1 VRLDV
6 LVDSMPPRLRP
17 RVQGAE
23 LILGGSDLVTA
34 DADLVYQLARA
45 GGNDWRAVADGRI
58 ALDQARGLGN
68 FLDARVVDQ
77 AGNATTARIDLAAL
91 TGQQAGGC
99 AIGRSAPGAGALVLL
114 ILLVVARRRRAALA
128 GLALLLFGCGDDTQS
143 CKQDADCASLPC
155 AASSIAMCAD
165 NQLCECSSTVPLGR
179 IGQDSSLAVAGG
191 QALVSAY
198 NDTYGDLM
206 LGRVTPPGVV
216 TDWEFVDGVPDGPV
230 VLPQSMVRHGIRA
243 AGEDVGHHTAIAATP
258 DGQARI
264 AYYDA
269 TNGALKLALSAGHGW
284 TLVRVDGGPMGSAVG
299 RFIAMSLRPSD
310 QAPGIAYYA
319 DLAQPDGSHRTE
331 LRFAQAR
338 TAEPGSASDFTIT
351 VIATATLAAPV
362 AAGDLPPG
370 TGLFPAIARL
380 ADGRPV
386 IAFYDRARGNLML
399 ATAANADGASFALR
413 ILDGEDAM
421 GRDTGDVG
429 LHPALA
435 IEQGDVVSIVYGDA
449 IRDQLLYV
457 SAQGPRVELVDDG
470 FRIDGKNAAGLDQPV
485 DHFVGADNAL
495 VAGLGLWI
503 AAYQDQTSH
512 ELLTAIRGADGRW
525 TRHSLAGANPDDGAF
540 GFFTSMQR
548 TAGSAYIS
556 SYVVNQRTRPPK
568 FFVQVF
574 AQPLGPQ

>member
-1 VRLDV
+1 
-6 LVDSMPPRLRP
+6 
-17 RVQGAE
+17 
-23 LILGGSDLVTA
+23 
-34 DADLVYQLARA
+34 
-45 GGNDWRAVADGRI
+45 
-58 ALDQARGLGN
+58 
-68 FLDARVVDQ
+68 
-77 AGNATTARIDLAAL
+77 
-91 TGQQAGGC
+91 
-99 AIGRSAPGAGALVLL
+99 
-114 ILLVVARRRRAALA
+114 
-128 GLALLLFGCGDDTQS
+128 
-143 CKQDADCASLPC
+143 
-155 AASSIAMCAD
+155 
-165 NQLCECSSTVPLGR
+165 
-179 IGQDSSLAVAGG
+179 
-191 QALVSAY
+191 
-198 NDTYGDLM
+198 M

-216 TDWEFVDGVPDGPV
+216 TNWEFVDGVPDGPV
-230 VLPQSMVRHGIRA
+230 VLPQSMVRRGIRA
-243 AGEDVGHHTAIAATP
+243 AGEDVGLHTAIAATP
-258 DGQARI
+258 DGQPRI

-284 TLVRVDGGPMGSAVG
+284 TLERVDGGPMGSAVG

-319 DLAQPDGSHRTE
+319 DLPQPDGSHRIE
-331 LRFAQAR
+331 LRFAQAH
-338 TAEPGSASDFTIT
+338 TAQPGSAADFTIT
-351 VIATATLAAPV
+351 VITSANLAAPP
-362 AAGDLPPG
+362 ASDLPPG

-380 ADGRPV
+380 ADGRAV
-386 IAFYDRARGNLML
+386 VAFYDRTRGNLVL
-399 ATAANADGASFALR
+399 ATAANADGARFALR

-435 IEQGDVVSIVYGDA
+435 VEQGDVVSVAYGDA
-449 IRDQLLYV
+449 IRDQLLFV
-457 SAQGPRVELVDDG
+457 STQGPRVELVDDG

-495 VAGLGLWI
+495 VTGLGLRI

-548 TAGSAYIS
+548 AAGTAYIS

-574 AQPLGPQ
+574 AQPLGPE